1 MTEIWRYDEVE
12 APREF
17 PWPPREDEPILG
29 AFGETWKGASL
40 EPTAFFS
47 RMPRASGTGGALIY
61 YLAIGVLVA
70 GATLFW
76 QSVGGG
82 AFQPGAIEELGLGE
96 DDNPLVSFLLS
107 PVFLLLGLAL
117 AGGVTHVMLLL
128 VGGATHGFATTL
140 RVLCYA
146 YSPQILGVI
155 PVAGTVVGTIWMLVV
170 AIIGLRSAHETETW
184 RPVLAV
190 LLPFLLLVTL
200 LVFALMMVIAA
211 GAALGG

>member
-1 MTEIWRYDEVE
+1 MSELWRHDEVE
-12 APREF
+12 VYRAF
-17 PWPPREDEPILG
+17 PWPPPEDGPILT

-47 RMPRASGTGGALIY
+47 RLPRDGGTGAAVFY
-61 YLAIGVLVA
+61 YLAVGMLVA

-76 QSVGGG
+76 QSLGGTG
-82 AFQPGAIEELGLGE
+82 MQQGPLAELGLG
-96 DDNPLVSFLLS
+96 DDNPLLGFLFA
-107 PVFLLLGLAL
+107 PAYLLLGLLL
-117 AGGVTHVMLLL
+117 AGGVIHVLLL
-128 VGGATHGFATTL
+128 VVGGATHGFGTTL

-155 PVAGTVVGTIWMLVV
+155 PMVGAIVGTIWMLVV

-190 LLPFLLLVTL
+190 LLPFLLLTA
-200 LVFALMMVIAA
+200 LVIFVLMMIIAA
-211 GAALGG
+211 GAALGS